1 MSKFT
6 NRTLF
11 YGLPLKGAG
20 TGQVES
26 FRSYVPRLA
35 REHSLTPFKLFE
47 LLYEKYP
54 MDAIGTSIR
63 STLTSWDVQTL
74 AEKGNLVRE
83 RLERAT
89 GVSLDGCS
97 MSRFGEVFSARNL
110 MRRSGWLFCPH
121 CISEDDGMYSR
132 LLWDV
137 QCVTACPRHGIY
149 LLPIDACGKPEQRL
163 TLNNRVNSSTAC
175 STCGSV
181 GYSCMNLKTEKATAA
196 EIAQARVIEQLL
208 SMGPLANQG
217 VNTDSLRRGLRDLVA
232 SAFENKPTV
241 ASVECGLTRA
251 GFRKWFRGSN
261 IPALS
266 GLLKVCERTGADITE
281 LLRGKYVQCSAPSHV
296 VQGPEVLR
304 RITLDAVAV
313 RAQLDAAAK
322 STPPKSL
329 TSVALCLNVNM
340 SKLKREFPEESSA
353 LLKAYADAL
362 KAKQASSYQEAVDIY
377 KDAALRLRKK
387 GIRVGPRYVQE
398 EARLAA
404 FSRNSDR
411 YKAMSEGMRLALAI
425 PMAAGL
431 DEDQSSAV
439 GVESEA

>member
-1 MSKFT
+1 MSNFP

-54 MDAIGTSIR
+54 MGVIGSSIR
-63 STLTSWDVQTL
+63 STLATWDVQTL

-83 RLERAT
+83 RLEAAT

-97 MSRFGEVFSARNL
+97 MSRFREVFAAQKL
-110 MRRSGWLFCPH
+110 MRKSGWLFCPH

-137 QCVTACPRHGIY
+137 QSVTACPRHGIY

-163 TLNNRVNSSTAC
+163 TLNNRVHSSTAC

-181 GYSCMNLKTEKATAA
+181 GYSCMNLKTEKATVA
-196 EIAQARVIEQLL
+196 EIAQARVMEELL
-208 SMGPLANQG
+208 GMGPLTKEG
-217 VNTDSLRRGLRDLVA
+217 VSLETMRRGLRELVA
-232 SAFENKPTV
+232 GAFDNKPTV
-241 ASVECGLTRA
+241 ASIECRLTRG
-251 GFRKWFRGSN
+251 GFRMWFRGSSV
-261 IPALS
+261 PALS
-266 GLLKVCERTGADITE
+266 GLLKICERTGADITE
-281 LLRGKYVQCSAPSHV
+281 LLRGRYVQVRSPSHLV
-296 VQGPEVLR
+296 KGPNVFR
-304 RITLDAVAV
+304 RITLDAAAV
-313 RAQLDAAAK
+313 RLQLVAAAK

-329 TSVALCLNVNM
+329 TSVARALDVDTA
-340 SKLKREFPEESSA
+340 KLKREFPEESSA
-353 LLKAYADAL
+353 LLKACADAL
-362 KAKQASSYQEAVDIY
+362 KAKQASAYQDALNVY
-377 KDAALRLRKK
+377 KDAALRLRMK
-387 GIRVGPRYVQE
+387 GIRVGPNYVQQ

-404 FSRNSDR
+404 FSRNTDR
-411 YKAMSEGMRLALAI
+411 QMAMKEGMRLAMEMPL
-425 PMAAGL
+425 PP
-431 DEDQSSAV
+431 SA
-439 GVESEA
+439 SEAQCASNVDPSQE